1 MSTVTKLSSD
11 QFPKVTR
18 AAILVEQRQPLV
30 VDEIAL
36 PDYLDVGQ
44 VLVELAY
51 SGICGSQLGEIDGTR
66 LSDVIRR
73 NTALTNLQSNVFV
86 SRG

>member
-1 MSTVTKLSSD
+1 VGPTFQRIMVD
-11 QFPKVTR
+11 QFAR
-18 AAILVEQRQPLV
+18 LRDGDSRWYQSIL
-30 VDEIAL
+30 
-36 PDYLDVGQ
+36 
-44 VLVELAY
+44 
-51 SGICGSQLGEIDGTR
+51 SGRQLGEIDGTR